1 MIFGMITAA
10 GLELGDFLFGIMTF
24 IVLMLLVGKFA
35 WKPVTA
41 MMAERQDKISGDL
54 DYADKSRS
62 EAQALLEK
70 RQSEL
75 KNTQSEAVSI
85 LNTAKENGEKQSKE
99 IVAAAHEEASD
110 IKTKAQQDIAQA
122 KRDALNSARDQVA
135 DISLTIASKM
145 IGKSLQAE
153 DQQALIDDY
162 IKGLGD

>member
-10 GLELGDFLFGIMTF
+10 GLELGDTLFGIMTF

-41 MMAERQDKISGDL
+41 MMAARQDKISDDL
-54 DYADKSRS
+54 DYADKSRN
-62 EAQALLEK
+62 EAAALLEK

-75 KNTQSEAVSI
+75 KNTQSEAVAI

-99 IVAAAHEEASD
+99 IVAAAHAEASD

-122 KRDALNSARDQVA
+122 KQDALNGARDQVA

-145 IGKSLQAE
+145 IGKSLKAD